1 MEPIVL
7 TPFQSIVERL
17 MTDDEIRERAKEHLL
32 SEDVIQYILE
42 TFHEAHVT
50 MESMDLSEDDFARG
64 DGRLG
69 CNESH
74 QDVWDGLAL
83 AMGVPEEEITGG
95 DLSDKYPN
103 VELVFQHFFD
113 E

>member
-1 MEPIVL
+1 MEPIIL

-17 MTDDEIRERAKEHLL
+17 MTDDEIRDRAKEHDL
-32 SEDVIQYILE
+32 SEEAVVYILE
-42 TFHEAHVT
+42 TFEEARAT
-50 MESMDLSEDDFARG
+50 IKIEELTEDSFARG

-69 CNESH
+69 CEQSH

-95 DLSDKYPN
+95 DLSEKYPN
-103 VELVFQHFFD
+103 VEVVFRHFFD